1 MNYIFRR
8 FQHLLIAVLFL
19 SLSACLKS
27 AKETTIVGKV
37 LTYGTEEIMDH
48 PPVKVQLYRQDHAG
62 CWGCGTNYT
71 VIDEMWTDSSMS
83 FILNA
88 KLHTDETYFIGVDGE
103 TVRSS
108 LHYLPP
114 HYGHKGLEAY
124 RVKSKGGI
132 QYMNYQITALGWVR
146 FHFYSEDPQPGDIY
160 GYNAGGGASEV
171 FYGYVNETRIIDY
184 GGNFMKDIALN
195 RYRDGEWQNWLVDFF
210 VPAFDTIDVSINF

>member
-1 MNYIFRR
+1 MKSTIHKY
-8 FQHLLIAVLFL
+8 LLLLVFGILITL
-19 SLSACLKS
+19 PACSKLT
-27 AKETTIVGKV
+27 KETTIVGKV
-37 LTYGTEEIMDH
+37 LTYGTEEIIDH
-48 PPVKVQLYRQDHAG
+48 PPVKVQLYRKDVTS

-71 VIDEMWTDSSMS
+71 VVDEMWTDSNMS

-103 TVRSS
+103 TVRRS
-108 LHYLPP
+108 LHYIPP
-114 HYGHKGLEAY
+114 GYGHKELEAY

-132 QYMNYQITALGWVR
+132 QYMNYQITAFGWVR

-210 VPAFDTIDVSINF
+210 VPAFDTIDISINF

>member
-1 MNYIFRR
+1 MNFIFHR

-27 AKETTIVGKV
+27 TKETTIVGKV

-48 PPVKVQLYRQDHAG
+48 PPVIVQLYREDPTS

-71 VIDEMWTDSSMS
+71 VVDEMWTDSSMS

-132 QYMNYQITALGWVR
+132 QFMNYQITALGWVR
-146 FHFYSEDPQPGDIY
+146 FHFYSEDPQPGDVY
-160 GYNAGGGASEV
+160 WYSAGGGTFEEFHGGVDA
-171 FYGYVNETRIIDY
+171 YRLIDF
-184 GGNFMKDIALN
+184 GGNFHKEIAYGLL
-195 RYRDGEWQNWLVDFF
+195 RSGEYINFTKDFF
-210 VPAFDTIDVSINF
+210 VPAFDTIDISINF